1 MVQRLEELL
10 NKQVG
15 VIIAVGAKGPIKISG
30 TVIDVN
36 DDTGMI
42 SLSVKSG
49 GMIGGKKQ
57 KTMVFFAYSIL
68 GLEIEGW

>member
-1 MVQRLEELL
+1 ML

-15 VIIAVGAKGPIKISG
+15 VIIGFGAKGPIKISG

-42 SLSVKSG
+42 TLTVKSG
-49 GMIGGKKQ
+49 GMIGGKKEKQ
-57 KTMVFFAYSIL
+57 MVFFAYSIL
-68 GLEIEGW
+68 GIEIEG